1 MPEKAGGQGGFEK
14 ERERILHSSF
24 CCLLAC
30 LLARTVTDKPSSAL
44 GSRRV
49 RTVVVGGVRCIS
61 PLTDFDSACQ
71 HQFDLNACIYTLWLG
86 YSTVYIDLSSD
97 HVFVQ
102 ACCDEIIDGC
112 MYLSVI
118 RGYRVA
124 SSIYLLTFFDLGN
137 QRVLGSMA
145 RIRIRKEIKKEKA
158 HMSTSLH

>member
-1 MPEKAGGQGGFEK
+1 
-14 ERERILHSSF
+14 
-24 CCLLAC
+24 
-30 LLARTVTDKPSSAL
+30 
-44 GSRRV
+44 
-49 RTVVVGGVRCIS
+49 
-61 PLTDFDSACQ
+61 
-71 HQFDLNACIYTLWLG
+71 
-86 YSTVYIDLSSD
+86 
-97 HVFVQ
+97 
-102 ACCDEIIDGC
+102 